1 MKKSPFLL
9 KKKRQQHSFACSM
22 LQSFCKTEYYKLYL
36 PLNNAFEIQYQKEEY
51 SNFNVDLHDAKF
63 TKPMQINWGVSS
75 RMTTAKLPLLADAAT
90 LSTVGGWG
98 VRGVEIFD
106 LSVNKALH
114 SNSGFICQ
122 CIRFEVRSQW
132 MRQRKSVYSINSGVG
147 HYAPTSNLLQW
158 KHWKTKDSLK
168 FGFRFWMRLL
178 SVSLLLNNTFSWGLV
193 LPNCQEVQACG
204 KVFWNF
210 IKR

>member
-1 MKKSPFLL
+1 
-9 KKKRQQHSFACSM
+9 M

-63 TKPMQINWGVSS
+63 TKPMQINYGVSS

-90 LSTVGGWG
+90 LSTVGG
-98 VRGVEIFD
+98 RGIRWVEIFD

-132 MRQRKSVYSINSGVG
+132 MRQRKSVYSINSGVC

-158 KHWKTKDSLK
+158 KHWKKQKRRFFEIRFQILNEVAFCQFTVKQYVFMGTCPTK
-168 FGFRFWMRLL
+168 L
-178 SVSLLLNNTFSWGLV
+178 SRSTSMW
-193 LPNCQEVQACG
+193 
-204 KVFWNF
+204 
-210 IKR
+210 

>member
-1 MKKSPFLL
+1 MKKKSISNK

-51 SNFNVDLHDAKF
+51 SNFNLDLHDVKF
-63 TKPMQINWGVSS
+63 TKPMQINYGVSS

-158 KHWKTKDSLK
+158 KHCKTKEKIL
-168 FGFRFWMRLL
+168 
-178 SVSLLLNNTFSWGLV
+178 
-193 LPNCQEVQACG
+193 
-204 KVFWNF
+204 
-210 IKR
+210 

>member
-1 MKKSPFLL
+1 MYISTPLFDQELEALWTTDTNLIQWKKKFISI

-63 TKPMQINWGVSS
+63 TKPMQINYGVSS

-90 LSTVGGWG
+90 LSTVGGWC

-158 KHWKTKDSLK
+158 KH
-168 FGFRFWMRLL
+168 
-178 SVSLLLNNTFSWGLV
+178 
-193 LPNCQEVQACG
+193 
-204 KVFWNF
+204 F
-210 IKR
+210 ISSPGPSHSIAF

>member
-1 MKKSPFLL
+1 MPL
-9 KKKRQQHSFACSM
+9 KFSI
-22 LQSFCKTEYYKLYL
+22 KTRNTLTL
-36 PLNNAFEIQYQKEEY
+36 MF
-51 SNFNVDLHDAKF
+51 DLHDAKF
-63 TKPMQINWGVSS
+63 TKPVQINKGVSS
-75 RMTTAKLPLLADAAT
+75 RTTTAKLPLLADAAT

-158 KHWKTKDSLK
+158 KHWKTKEKILWNSGSD
-168 FGFRFWMRLL
+168 WMRLFL
-178 SVSLLLNNTFSWGLV
+178 SVYCEAIHFHGDLF
-193 LPNCQEVQACG
+193 
-204 KVFWNF
+204 
-210 IKR
+210 

>member
-1 MKKSPFLL
+1 MYISTPLFDQELEALWTTDTNLIQWKKSPFLL
-9 KKKRQQHSFACSM
+9 IKKRQQHSFACSM
-22 LQSFCKTEYYKLYL
+22 LQSLCKTEYYKLYL

-63 TKPMQINWGVSS
+63 TKPMQINYGVSS

-90 LSTVGGWG
+90 LSTVGGWC

-158 KHWKTKDSLK
+158 KHCKTKEKILWNSVSD
-168 FGFRFWMRLL
+168 FEWGCFL
-178 SVSLLLNNTFSWGLV
+178 SVY
-193 LPNCQEVQACG
+193 C
-204 KVFWNF
+204 
-210 IKR
+210 

>member
-1 MKKSPFLL
+1 MKKKSISNK

-63 TKPMQINWGVSS
+63 TKPMQINYGVSS

-90 LSTVGGWG
+90 LSTVGG
-98 VRGVEIFD
+98 RGIRWVEIFD

-158 KHWKTKDSLK
+158 KHWKKQK
-168 FGFRFWMRLL
+168 RRFFEIRFQILNEVAVWDL
-178 SVSLLLNNTFSWGLV
+178 SYQIVKKYRHVARYFEIS
-193 LPNCQEVQACG
+193 
-204 KVFWNF
+204 
-210 IKR
+210 